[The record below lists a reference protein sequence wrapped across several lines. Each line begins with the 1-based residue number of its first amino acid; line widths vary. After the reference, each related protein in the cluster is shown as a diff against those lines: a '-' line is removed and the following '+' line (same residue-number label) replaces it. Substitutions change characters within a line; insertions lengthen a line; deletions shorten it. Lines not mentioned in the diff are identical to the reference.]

1 MKNTMPSWLPRNK
14 KVMTLEESLV
24 SDLQW
29 LLRWPGW
36 VYKQVRVVE
45 VSEMSSY
52 ILMSDELPATLVP
65 SFVDSS
71 VNLQIHTVSAVLS
84 NQQQSMIIQ
93 YKDRYQGQVL
103 GRAFVI
109 AGDIDKEQKY
119 GKGWT
124 WVD

>member
-1 MKNTMPSWLPRNK
+1 MKETMPNWLPSNK

-24 SDLQW
+24 SDLLW

-52 ILMSDELPATLVP
+52 ILMSDELPVTLVP
-65 SFVDSS
+65 SFVDSP
-71 VNLQIHTVSAVLS
+71 VNLQINTVSAVLS

-93 YKDRYQGQVL
+93 YKDCNQNKVL
-103 GRAFVI
+103 GRALVI
-109 AGDIDKEQKY
+109 AGDMDKEKKK
-119 GKGWT
+119 GEGWT
-124 WVD
+124 

>member
-1 MKNTMPSWLPRNK
+1 MKETMPNWLPSNK

-24 SDLQW
+24 SDLLW

-36 VYKQVRVVE
+36 VYKQARVVE

-71 VNLQIHTVSAVLS
+71 VNLQINTVSAVLS

-93 YKDRYQGQVL
+93 YKDRNQDKVL
-103 GRAFVI
+103 GRTFVI
-109 AGDIDKEQKY
+109 AGDIDKEQKK
-119 GKGWT
+119 GEGWT
-124 WVD
+124 